1 MRLVVGIAVLSML
14 PLLGGCAMTRD
25 ETLQATSTEL
35 AAVLDDVVAATDL
48 PVTRRR
54 EAPGL
59 FLSCDD
65 GTERLAAK
73 VNADDP
79 PELEPLAR
87 SVVAHLESQG
97 WERTGDLPVEG
108 RAGASM
114 SVFLTRDGFDAIVDV
129 VRGADGSGVDV
140 EVLSPCSEMDGPG

>member
-1 MRLVVGIAVLSML
+1 MRLVVGIVLLS
-14 PLLGGCAMTRD
+14 LLGGCAMTRD
-25 ETLQATSTEL
+25 ETLEETAAEL
-35 AAVLDDVVAATDL
+35 TAVLDGVVAATDL

-54 EAPGL
+54 DHPGL

-87 SVVAHLESQG
+87 AVVEHLEAQG
-97 WERTGDLPVEG
+97 WDRSGDMPIDG
-108 RAGASM
+108 GAGESV

-129 VRGADGSGVDV
+129 VRGADGTGVDV
-140 EVLSPCSEMDGPG
+140 EVLSPCREMEGPG

>member
-1 MRLVVGIAVLSML
+1 MSRE
-14 PLLGGCAMTRD
+14 
-25 ETLQATSTEL
+25 ETLEETAAEL
-35 AAVLDDVVAATDL
+35 AAVLDGVVAATDL

-54 EAPGL
+54 DHPGL

-65 GTERLAAK
+65 GGEQLAAK

-87 SVVAHLESQG
+87 AVVAHLESQG
-97 WERTGDLPVEG
+97 WQRTGELPIEG
-108 RAGASM
+108 EAGDSL

-129 VRGADGSGVDV
+129 VRGADGTGVDV
-140 EVLSPCSEMDGPG
+140 EVLSPCREMEGPG